1 MTNQLHY
8 RVLAM
13 VVVYGILK
21 FLGGS
26 FGSLVLYPVTLLV
39 TFLHEFGHAM
49 GAILTGGGVE
59 GMQINPDGS
68 GYTVSRGGSPGVILM
83 GGYMGSAIFGNLLFR
98 IGVRHKAL
106 TQATLLTLGAIM
118 ALAGIVWF
126 ESFESTVIL
135 FAFAVSLFFIARKT
149 NWDQDVL
156 IFLGVAAVLYII
168 QDFNVGPQSDL
179 VMYEKVVGIFP
190 SQVWMYLWLAFA
202 GLLFWWNLRAIFKRM

>member
-68 GYTVSRGGSPGVILM
+68 GYTVSRGGSPGVILV

-118 ALAGIVWF
+118 ALAGVVWF
-126 ESFESTVIL
+126 ESFESTAIL

>member
-126 ESFESTVIL
+126 ESFESTAIL

>member
-118 ALAGIVWF
+118 ALAGVVWF
-126 ESFESTVIL
+126 ESFESTAIL

>member
-1 MTNQLHY
+1 
-8 RVLAM
+8 M

>member
-1 MTNQLHY
+1 
-8 RVLAM
+8 M

-26 FGSLVLYPVTLLV
+26 FGALVLYPVTLLV

-59 GMQINPDGS
+59 ALQINPDGS

-98 IGVRHKAL
+98 IGIRHKAL
-106 TQATLLTLGAIM
+106 TQATLMTLGAVM
-118 ALAGIVWF
+118 ALTGIVWF
-126 ESFESTVIL
+126 ESFESTAIL
-135 FAFAVSLFFIARKT
+135 LAFAFSLFYIAKKT

-179 VMYEKVVGIFP
+179 AMYEEVVGIFP
-190 SQVWMYLWLAFA
+190 AEVWMYVWLAFA
-202 GLLFWWNLRAIFKRM
+202 GLLFWWNLSAIFKRR

>member
-1 MTNQLHY
+1 MTRQLHF

-13 VVVYGILK
+13 VVGYGILK

-26 FGSLVLYPVTLLV
+26 FGALVLYPVTLLV

-59 GMQINPDGS
+59 AMQINPDGS

-106 TQATLLTLGAIM
+106 TQATLMTLGAIM

-126 ESFESTVIL
+126 ESFESTAIL
-135 FAFAVSLFFIARKT
+135 FAFAFVLIFIARRT

-179 VMYEKVVGIFP
+179 AMYEEVVGIFP
-190 SQVWMYLWLAFA
+190 AQVWMYLWLAFA
-202 GLLFWWNLRAIFKRM
+202 GLLFWWNLSAIFRRR

>member
-26 FGSLVLYPVTLLV
+26 FGSFVLYPVTLLV